1 MAELEYEKEEYRGR
15 ARQLGKTLDELGG
28 GHLQVAQL
36 STQLEVQLAQSLSEN
51 ARLREHN
58 EALQADMGAMI
69 ELKLQLAEANARNEG
84 Q

>member
-1 MAELEYEKEEYRGR
+1 MTLAKEDLSSVCKADAKNRDAR
-15 ARQLGKTLDELGG
+15 A
-28 GHLQVAQL
+28 V
-36 STQLEVQLAQSLSEN
+36 LAKV
-51 ARLREHN
+51 N